1 MLYLADRHLSV
12 RQNLATGRIGERI
25 TGRGLEIVSASVSAR
40 VAAGPFRP
48 IAARF
53 MRRSE
58 GYFAFNLQ
66 PARDMP
72 DFSAAPSVTLRA
84 EFYRDGNGPIVIERT
99 VQGSVLTLQDNIR
112 DIAGQQ
118 VIVRTIAGAPI
129 DLSVTTDPAAVA
141 LQGIVLRS
149 HDPLQPLAGI
159 GATAG
164 AVSTTTDAQ
173 GRFFLPALPLL
184 ATVVIEL
191 TEDSIVTN
199 HPYHIDYARP
209 VNSVTLSLPDQA

>member
-1 MLYLADRHLSV
+1 MLHLADRHLAV

-25 TGRGLEIVSASVSAR
+25 TGRGLDVVSASLSAR
-40 VAAGPFRP
+40 IGAGPFRP

-53 MRRSE
+53 MRRAE

-72 DFSAAPSVTLRA
+72 DFSAALDVTLRA
-84 EFYRDGNGPIVIERT
+84 EFQRDGNGPIVIERT
-99 VQGSVLTLQDNIR
+99 VQGSDLTLRDNVR
-112 DIAGQQ
+112 DIAGRQ
-118 VIVRTIAGAPI
+118 VIVRTIAGAPV
-129 DLSVTTDPAAVA
+129 DLSITTDPAAVA
-141 LQGIVLRS
+141 LQGIVLRN
-149 HDPLQPLAGI
+149 HDPSQPLADI
-159 GATAG
+159 GVMAG
-164 AVSTTTDAQ
+164 AAAATTNAQ

-191 TEDSIVTN
+191 TEDSTVTN
-199 HPYHIDYARP
+199 HQYHIDYARP